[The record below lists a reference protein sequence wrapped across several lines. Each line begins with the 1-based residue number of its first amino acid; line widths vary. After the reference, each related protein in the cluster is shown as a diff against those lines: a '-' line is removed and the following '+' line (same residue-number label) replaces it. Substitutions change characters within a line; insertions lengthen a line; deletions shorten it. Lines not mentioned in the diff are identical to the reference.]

1 MNVHSVIIA
10 KHKSISRLRNS
21 KGMTNTGKAEAL
33 EDKNINTPAKMFTV
47 GKAAVLG
54 AGTMGAGI
62 AAHLANAGIPTLLL
76 DIAPREL
83 TPEEEKKG
91 LTLESPQVRN
101 RIVNSLL
108 ETAKKLKP
116 APLMLADN
124 AKLIKTGNFTD
135 DIAKLNECDLV
146 IEAVV
151 ENLEIKHKL
160 FAEVE
165 KYRKPGAVTAS
176 NTSGIPI
183 DSIVEPF
190 SDDFKRH
197 FVGIHFFNPPRYM
210 KLVEVIPGSKTSG
223 EIASG
228 VSCFLDQRLG
238 KGVVP
243 AKDRPNFI
251 ANRVGTFGM
260 MATVHEMIAM
270 GFTPTEVDQM
280 TGKAI
285 GHASSATFRTSD
297 LVGLD
302 VLVHVNK
309 NLYPAVPDDED
320 RDLFLIPPVIE
331 TMLEKKLLGDKT
343 SGGFFKKSKDA
354 EGNRIILDLDL
365 NTFEYKPQEKTKFP
379 SLDAAKGIEDRAK
392 RVKTLVW
399 GEDRVGEFLWKT
411 TSRVSRYA
419 ANRIPEIADTI
430 VEIDNA
436 LKWGFG
442 WEIGVFEAWD
452 AIGVVES
459 VERMKKEGQAVPANV
474 EKMLASGATTFYKNE
489 SGNHFFYDLVNGE
502 YKPTPP
508 RPGVMILKDIK
519 ERTGVIKSNPGA
531 SLIDIGDGV
540 ACLEF
545 HSKMNAIG
553 GDTVSMMNFAIDEV
567 ERNFKGLVVG
577 NQGGNFSAG
586 ANIMMILLA
595 AQEEEWDDINMA
607 VHALQKTIM
616 RLRYSSKPVVTAPY
630 GLALGGGCEISIHG
644 NKARAASETY
654 IGLVEVGVGVI
665 PAGGGTKEMTMRAMD
680 AAKAVP
686 DADPLLFLKKT
697 FEMLGM
703 GKVATSAQE
712 ARSWGFFRDVDSISM
727 NGDRLIED
735 AKQDVLTL
743 DAAGF
748 VPPVQREDI
757 YVMGEAGEAAMKL
770 ALHMMQ
776 RGGYV
781 SDHDVLIGKKL
792 AHVMCGGS
800 MNHGAF
806 VSEQYLL
813 DLEREAFV
821 SLCGER
827 KTQERI
833 AAMLKTGKPLRN

>member
-1 MNVHSVIIA
+1 MNIA
-10 KHKSISRLRNS
+10 
-21 KGMTNTGKAEAL
+21 
-33 EDKNINTPAKMFTV
+33 
-47 GKAAVLG
+47 KAAVLG

-62 AAHLANAGIPTLLL
+62 AAHLSNAGIPTLLL

-83 TPEEEKKG
+83 AEAEAAKG

-101 RIVNSLL
+101 RIVNSLF
-108 ETAKKLKP
+108 EAAKKLKP
-116 APLMLADN
+116 APFMLADN
-124 AKLIKTGNFTD
+124 ARLITTGNFTD
-135 DIAKLNECDLV
+135 DLVKIKDCDLV

-160 FAEVE
+160 FTDVDR
-165 KYRKPGAVTAS
+165 YRKPGAVIAS

-183 DSIVEPF
+183 DSIAEPF
-190 SDDFKRH
+190 SDDFKAH

-223 EIASG
+223 EIACAISG
-228 VSCFLDQRLG
+228 FLDQRLG

-251 ANRVGTFGM
+251 ANRIGVFGM
-260 MATVHEMIAM
+260 MATIHEMISM

-302 VLVHVNK
+302 VTAHVTN

-320 RDLFLIPPVIE
+320 RDVFILPELIQ
-331 TMLEKKLLGDKT
+331 TLLDKNLLGDKT

-354 EGNRIILDLDL
+354 EGKRVILELDL

-379 SLDAAKGIEDRAK
+379 SLDAAKSIEDKPK

-411 TSRVSRYA
+411 TSRVCRYA

-436 LKWGFG
+436 IKWGFG

-452 AIGVVES
+452 AIGVAES
-459 VERMKKEGQAVPANV
+459 VERMRKEGQAIPANV
-474 EKMLASGATTFYKNE
+474 EKMLAAGATTFYKNDG
-489 SGNHFFYDLVNGE
+489 GNHSFYDLVAGE
-502 YKPTPP
+502 YKPMPA
-508 RPGVMILKDIK
+508 RPGVLILKDIK

-545 HSKMNAIG
+545 HSKMNSIG
-553 GDTVSMMNFAIDEV
+553 GDTVPMMNFALDEV

-586 ANIMMILLA
+586 ANIMMLLLA
-595 AQEEEWDDINMA
+595 AQEEEWDDINMMVA
-607 VHALQKTIM
+607 ALQKAVM
-616 RLRYSSKPVVTAPY
+616 RLRYSPKPVVTAPY
-630 GLALGGGCEISIHG
+630 GLTLGGGCEIAIHG
-644 NKARAASETY
+644 DKVRAAGETY

-680 AAKAVP
+680 AAAKAP
-686 DADPLLFLKKT
+686 DADPLAFLKKT
-697 FEMLGM
+697 FETIGM

-712 ARSWGFFRDVDSISM
+712 GRAFGFLRDSDAISM
-727 NGDRLIED
+727 NGDRLIQD
-735 AKQDVLTL
+735 AKQEVLNL
-743 DAAGF
+743 DTAGY
-748 VPPVQREDI
+748 VQPVERTDI
-757 YVMGEAGEAAMKL
+757 TVLGESLEAALKL
-770 ALHMMQ
+770 ALHMMKQ
-776 RGGYV
+776 GGYI
-781 SDHDVLIGKKL
+781 SDHDQLIGRKL
-792 AHVMCGGS
+792 AHVMAGGTI
-800 MNHGAF
+800 NHKTQ
-806 VSEQYLL
+806 VSERYLL

>member
-1 MNVHSVIIA
+1 
-10 KHKSISRLRNS
+10 
-21 KGMTNTGKAEAL
+21 MTNTGEAAAREGNNSGMSSATL
-33 EDKNINTPAKMFTV
+33 SVK
-47 GKAAVLG
+47 KAAVLG
-54 AGTMGAGI
+54 AGTMGAAI
-62 AAHLANAGIPTLLL
+62 AAHLSNAGIPTLLL
-76 DIAPREL
+76 DIAPNEL
-83 TPEEEKKG
+83 TPDESAKG

-101 RIVNSLL
+101 RIVSQLF
-108 ETAKKLKP
+108 EAAKKLKP
-116 APLMLADN
+116 APFMLGKN
-124 AKLIKTGNFTD
+124 ASLISIGNFTD
-135 DIAKLNECDLV
+135 DIAKLKDCDLV

-151 ENLEIKHKL
+151 ENLDIKHKL

-165 KYRKPGAVTAS
+165 KHRKPESVIAS

-183 DSIVEPF
+183 DAIAEPF
-190 SDDFKRH
+190 SDDFKKN
-197 FVGIHFFNPPRYM
+197 FLGVHFFNPPRYM
-210 KLVEVIPGSKTSG
+210 KLVEVISGTATSG
-223 EIASG
+223 EIACKVSG
-228 VSCFLDQRLG
+228 FLDRRLG

-270 GFTPTEVDQM
+270 GFTPTEIDQI

-309 NLYPAVPDDED
+309 NLYPAVPEDED
-320 RDLFLIPPVIE
+320 RDVFKIPSVIE

-343 SGGFFKKSKDA
+343 KGGFFKKSADA
-354 EGNRIILDLDL
+354 DGKRIILELDL

-379 SLDAAKGIEDRAK
+379 SLEAAKGIDDLPK
-392 RVKTLVW
+392 RIKNLVW
-399 GEDRVGEFLWKT
+399 GEDKVGEFLWKT
-411 TSRVSRYA
+411 SSRISRYA
-419 ANRIPEIADTI
+419 ANRIPEIADMI

-452 AIGVVES
+452 AIGVRES
-459 VERMKKEGQAVPANV
+459 VERMKKEGQAVPENV
-474 EKMLASGATTFYKNE
+474 EKMLAAGAETFYKNE
-489 SGNHFFYDLVNGE
+489 NGNQFYYDLVVGE
-502 YKPTPP
+502 YKPMPE
-508 RPGVMILKDIK
+508 RPGVLLLKSVKD
-519 ERTGVIKSNPGA
+519 RTGVIKSNPGA

-540 ACLEF
+540 ACVEF
-545 HSKMNAIG
+545 HSKMNSLGA
-553 GDTVSMMNFAIDEV
+553 DTVQMMNFALDEV
-567 ERNFKGLVVG
+567 EKNFKGLVIG

-595 AQEEEWDDINMA
+595 AQEEEWDDIQMM
-607 VHALQKTIM
+607 VHALQQTIM
-616 RLRYSSKPVVTAPY
+616 RLRYSPKPVVTAPY
-630 GLALGGGCEISIHG
+630 GLTLGGGCEITLHG
-644 NKARAASETY
+644 NRVQAAAETY

-680 AAKAVP
+680 AAAATP
-686 DADPLLFLKKT
+686 DSDPLTFLKKT
-697 FEMLGM
+697 FEMIGM

-712 ARSWGFFRDVDSISM
+712 ARSWGFLRDIDSISM
-727 NGDRLIED
+727 NGDRLIQD
-735 AKQDVLTL
+735 AKQEVLNL
-743 DAAGF
+743 DALGF
-748 VPPVQREDI
+748 VAPTPRSDV
-757 YVMGEAGEAAMKL
+757 YVMGESGEAAMKL
-770 ALHMMQ
+770 ALHMMKQ
-776 RGGYV
+776 GGFI
-781 SDHDVLIGKKL
+781 SDHDQLIGKKL
-792 AHVMCGGS
+792 AHIMSGGS
-800 MNHGAF
+800 INHSAY